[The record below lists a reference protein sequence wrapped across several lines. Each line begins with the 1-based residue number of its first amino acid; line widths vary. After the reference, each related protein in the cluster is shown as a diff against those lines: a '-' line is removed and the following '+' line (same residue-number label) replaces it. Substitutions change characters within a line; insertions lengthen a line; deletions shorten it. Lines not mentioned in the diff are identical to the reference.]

1 MRVLVTGASGF
12 SGRHMIRHLSSLPGK
27 RPEVFGVFRSSPLR
41 LETGVTPVRA
51 DLVDREQ
58 AARLVRKVAP
68 DCVVHLAGMNR
79 GSLKELLE
87 VNVVGTEH
95 LLDAVRDEAPCART
109 LVIGSSAEYGYAGE
123 GPVPETAPF
132 RPVSPYGISKAAED
146 LLAHRYHAVHDLPVA
161 VAVPFNL
168 IGPGLPESFVGGRI
182 VKQALE
188 VAGGK
193 RTALELAGL
202 DSRRDFVD
210 VRDAVAAYWQLLTAD
225 GFEKR
230 IAGKRFNIGSGV
242 DCSIGGVLDL
252 VQRLVGARLEVR
264 LPEKAFPELVPTQT
278 ADIRRIRASVDWEPR
293 RTLDVSIGDMLA
305 SAGSG

>member
-12 SGRHMIRHLSSLPGK
+12 SGRHMIRHLSSLPGE
-27 RPEVFGVFRSSPLR
+27 RPEIFGVYRSSPLR
-41 LETGVTPVRA
+41 PEMGVTPVRA

-58 AARLVRKVAP
+58 AARLVREVAP
-68 DCVVHLAGMNR
+68 DCVVHLAGLNR

-95 LLDAVRDEAPCART
+95 LLDAIRDEAPCART

-123 GPVPETAPF
+123 GPLPETAPF
-132 RPVSPYGISKAAED
+132 RPVSPYGISKAAEA

-168 IGPGLPESFVGGRI
+168 IGPGLPESFVSGRI

-188 VAGGK
+188 VAGGR
-193 RTALELAGL
+193 RTELELAGL

-210 VRDAVAAYWQLLTAD
+210 VRDAAAAYWQLLTAD

-230 IAGKRFNIGSGV
+230 IAGNRFNIGSGV
-242 DCSIGGVLDL
+242 DHSIEDV
-252 VQRLVGARLEVR
+252 VNIV
-264 LPEKAFPELVPTQT
+264 
-278 ADIRRIRASVDWEPR
+278 RRILGGSCP
-293 RTLDVSIGDMLA
+293 VSIPA
-305 SAGSG
+305 TSPPS